1 MGVEPPFFSYTV
13 STGDFMIFRT
23 KKPQHKRANRS
34 PNFPYLFDP
43 EPDEGKRFK
52 KHHITI
58 TL

>member
-1 MGVEPPFFSYTV
+1 MRKLSIYNQFSISV
-13 STGDFMIFRT
+13 IFMVFRR
-23 KKPQHKRANRS
+23 KKPHKRIYRH

-52 KHHITI
+52 KHHVPI